1 MRSDIKVGFWKTQNI
16 FFRLDGQYCS
26 LSMGN
31 GSSSFPPPIYFTKY
45 IAIISLG
52 KDINMVE

>member
-31 GSSSFPPPIYFTKY
+31 GSSSFPLPIYFTKY
-45 IAIISLG
+45 IAIIILEKST
-52 KDINMVE
+52 NVEG

>member
-1 MRSDIKVGFWKTQNI
+1 MKSAIKVGYWRMQNI
-16 FFRLDGQYCS
+16 FSRLDGQYCS

-31 GSSSFPPPIYFTKY
+31 GSSSFQLPIYFTKY